1 MKIINNNSNKYII
14 YNIFLVQEAQLSQR
28 GSATL
33 CVLTIC
39 SLSLHFDFP
48 FLECTKL

>member
-14 YNIFLVQEAQLSQR
+14 YNILLVQEEAQLSQR

-33 CVLTIC
+33 RVAA
-39 SLSLHFDFP
+39 SVRQLSF
-48 FLECTKL
+48 FLY